1 MIDINDHQ
9 KLSQLIKNENKK
21 QNDSY
26 LLGILS
32 TVNLVRNKISDNQS
46 INQIENFLDLLE
58 ERIFSEKNKFF
69 N

>member
-1 MIDINDHQ
+1 VIDINDHQ